1 MAILGTI
8 GGDPL
13 RALAHAD
20 EAISLSVDNE
30 FAALDRRARFFRG
43 SLLAQAGDPQLG
55 IDLMRSALAAAEF
68 NSERNRRTLYLCH
81 IASSHAS
88 LGQPEVGLG
97 LLDEAVQLAE
107 ATSERFFEAE
117 LYRVRGT
124 ILLSL
129 GEKGEAKAELQ
140 RALTIARQQRARWW
154 ELRAATNLAR
164 YWHDEGR
171 YIEAISLLEPIYTW
185 FVEGFE
191 TPDLKDAKLLLDQL
205 RTLSGRQIRS
215 ASGPP

>member
-1 MAILGTI
+1 
-8 GGDPL
+8 
-13 RALAHAD
+13 
-20 EAISLSVDNE
+20 
-30 FAALDRRARFFRG
+30 
-43 SLLAQAGDPQLG
+43 
-55 IDLMRSALAAAEF
+55 MRSALAAAEF

-81 IASSHAS
+81 IASAHAS

-97 LLDEAVQLAE
+97 LLDEAIQMAE
-107 ATSERFFEAE
+107 ATSEQFFEAE
-117 LYRVRGT
+117 LYRVRGK

-154 ELRAATNLAR
+154 ELRAATDLAR

-171 YIEAISLLEPIYTW
+171 YIEAISLLQPIYTW

-215 ASGPP
+215 ASGPLTRRNRREPPGNPAGSVENDP